1 MNFPASLKMKLL
13 LEIKAQVVQRQ
24 LMLQRRVGSSAC
36 VQVAS
41 ILSYRYQLFT
51 VKALFK

>member
-1 MNFPASLKMKLL
+1 MKLL